1 MRDGAQTPNLKEV
14 RLSNPSRTVSG
25 SSPALTT
32 KNKITCTKEKY
43 GIRKRHGAEKE
54 KA

>member
-1 MRDGAQTPNLKEV
+1 MREGPKSV

-32 KNKITCTKEKY
+32 NMGTLMEGGNKTC
-43 GIRKRHGAEKE
+43 
-54 KA
+54 